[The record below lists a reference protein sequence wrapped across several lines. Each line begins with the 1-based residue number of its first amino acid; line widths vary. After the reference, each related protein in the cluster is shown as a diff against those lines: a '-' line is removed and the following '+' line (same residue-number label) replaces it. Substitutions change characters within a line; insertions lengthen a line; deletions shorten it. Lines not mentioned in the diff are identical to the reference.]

1 MQSRA
6 VKFTVSEI
14 MLLFVFSFLFFLL
27 FVLRVNDFSFK
38 SEYVPQRGVKSGDT
52 LLISFQYPAY

>member
-14 MLLFVFSFLFFLL
+14 MLLFVFSFFLL

>member
-14 MLLFVFSFLFFLL
+14 MLLFVFFFLL

-52 LLISFQYPAY
+52 LLISFQYPTY